1 MPRAGSKRS
10 VRRAMINRQFDRYL
24 RHTDRTHH
32 AVAGIQQRLILTI
45 FGCQRILA
53 GGMRAARRTGER
65 VFGLSKNG
73 LIRSGNLPVISFR
86 RSECFPRPAD
96 TANPQHAARPH
107 RPSAPCATRPATAA
121 RRESGDIDCGNR
133 QRDHK
138 RIPCMQLPA
147 QPALTPHP
155 PKCQSPHQTAEDA
168 KVRLRPY
175 GTSYGIATCGSLRPP
190 GMTHGV
196 HNSVRR
202 G

>member
-1 MPRAGSKRS
+1 
-10 VRRAMINRQFDRYL
+10 MINRQFDRYL

-86 RSECFPRPAD
+86 RSECLLGLRIRPTLNMLRGRIGRLRRAQRG
-96 TANPQHAARPH
+96 PPLQHVG
-107 RPSAPCATRPATAA
+107 
-121 RRESGDIDCGNR
+121 ESGDIDCGNH

-147 QPALTPHP
+147 QPALTRLTRRNVNHLIKRQRTPRFGFGHTAP
-155 PKCQSPHQTAEDA
+155 PTGSRLVGHYAHQA
-168 KVRLRPY
+168 
-175 GTSYGIATCGSLRPP
+175 
-190 GMTHGV
+190 
-196 HNSVRR
+196 
-202 G
+202 